1 MKSFIS
7 QLIKTIEEKDSCSV
21 VGLDPQLEYIPDEIK
36 KAAFK
41 KEGNELK
48 NAAKAI
54 FDFNKQII
62 NIIHPHVGIVKLQI
76 AFYELLGFWG
86 TKAYSD
92 TIKYAKKKGLIVIGD
107 IKRGDVPHTAEAYAT
122 AHLGVVK
129 FNGRQETSFEVDAVT
144 VNPYLGADSVFPFIK
159 LARKNGKGVFILVKT
174 SNPSSKEI
182 QDLKCKNKRIHQI
195 VASQVNKWGKD
206 LIGKKGYSS
215 IGAVVASVNPN
226 IVGNLRN
233 IMPNSYFLVPGY
245 GAQGG
250 RLKNIMKCFN
260 SDGYG
265 AIVNSSRGII
275 YAHNHPAWK
284 KKHGLKNWQHAVEEA
299 IIKMN
304 KELKEAIK
312 HTKGTSS

>member
-1 MKSFIS
+1 MKSFIN
-7 QLIKTIEEKDSCSV
+7 QLIKTIEEKGSCSV
-21 VGLDPQLEYIPDEIK
+21 VGLDPQFEYIPDEIK
-36 KAAFK
+36 KATFK
-41 KEGNELK
+41 KKGGGLK

-62 NIIHPHVGIVKLQI
+62 NIIHPHVGIIKLQI

-86 TKAYSD
+86 IRVYAD
-92 TIKYAKKKGLIVIGD
+92 TIKYAKQKGLMVIGD
-107 IKRGDVPHTAEAYAT
+107 IKRGDVPHTSEAYAV
-122 AHLGVVK
+122 AHLGVVN
-129 FNGRQETSFEVDAVT
+129 FNGRQETPFEVDAIT
-144 VNPYLGADSVFPFIK
+144 VNPYLGSDSVLPFIK

-182 QDLKCKNKRIHQI
+182 QDLKCRNKKIHQI

-206 LIGKKGYSS
+206 LIGEKGYSS
-215 IGAVVASVNPN
+215 IGAVVASANPN
-226 IVGNLRN
+226 IVSNLRN
-233 IMPNSYFLVPGY
+233 IMPNTYFLVPGY

-250 RLKNIMKCFN
+250 RLKNIVKCFN

-275 YAHNHPAWK
+275 YAHNLPAWK
-284 KKHGLKNWQHAVEEA
+284 EKHGPKNWQSAAEEA

-304 KELKEAIK
+304 KELKEAIGHIK
-312 HTKGTSS
+312 RNRS